1 MPKATKPVSVAGIEF
16 DALIGSD
23 YKMEATVPEYATDN
37 GFSVSDAIML
47 KQETLDMVLY
57 LTDTPVTW
65 YTKHAKKGRVE
76 EVCKKLEELY
86 YKRSPVKV
94 VTSDKTYTD
103 MAIESLT
110 ISKSLDIGY
119 AREIPI
125 SFRKIR
131 TTKAKTTNIPSSYGK
146 SGTSQVSVGTAS
158 TSSGS
163 SGSSGSSSYS
173 SSSSSASSSKS
184 SSGSSSSGS
193 SSGSSGSI
201 LFNIGKSSGIIK

>member
-76 EVCKKLEELY
+76 EVCKKLEEKGFITLAHDASHQGASEWLLRY
-86 YKRSPVKV
+86 
-94 VTSDKTYTD
+94 
-103 MAIESLT
+103 ME
-110 ISKSLDIGY
+110 KS
-119 AREIPI
+119 
-125 SFRKIR
+125 
-131 TTKAKTTNIPSSYGK
+131 
-146 SGTSQVSVGTAS
+146 
-158 TSSGS
+158 
-163 SGSSGSSSYS
+163 
-173 SSSSSASSSKS
+173 
-184 SSGSSSSGS
+184 
-193 SSGSSGSI
+193 
-201 LFNIGKSSGIIK
+201 